1 MNSKRLQIG
10 DSVTTELKL
19 STIQPPE
26 VKCKKMVMV
35 EAKKS
40 RNDKPSRGIELTQL
54 RIRFLENLEALKC

>member
-26 VKCKKMVMV
+26 VKCKNIGNGGG
-35 EAKKS
+35 KKKAGMI
-40 RNDKPSRGIELTQL
+40 NPAE
-54 RIRFLENLEALKC
+54 E